1 MKKIFLLA
9 TIATCFT
16 GCKKEISQSKPVSGQ
31 DVQQSVYS
39 TQITAVKATY
49 YDSLFTRYKAGEWT
63 GGDVASSML
72 LPDGSSFWLFGD
84 SFVDTVYPDRH
95 RPFDAFIHNSIVTT
109 TPAGSFKTFYGGNA
123 RNPKPFF
130 DTASPIILWPSS
142 AFIDSAQTKVYVLMV
157 TVKSTGGGNFG
168 FETVGNTVAILR
180 LSDFKVLD
188 RFTFNDTNT
197 IDWSSATLTDS
208 GYVYIYGAESTDNN
222 KFMHVCR
229 TPASNP
235 FKVVEYYD
243 GTNWF
248 RRSKKSARIAK
259 DLSEQYSVFK
269 YQGKYYLLS
278 QQSKFL
284 SADIYL
290 WDAASPTGPFT
301 NKRKIYTTP
310 ETTGN
315 IITYNATA
323 HPELIQDGKLLVGY
337 CTNSF
342 GSFDIWNNADY
353 YRPYFIWVSN
363 WQ

>member
-1 MKKIFLLA
+1 MVA
-9 TIATCFT
+9 CIASCR
-16 GCKKEISQSKPVSGQ
+16 KDVSQSNSVNGQ
-31 DVQQSVYS
+31 DDQRSVSS

-49 YDSLFTRYKAGEWT
+49 YDSLFTRYNAGEWT
-63 GGDVASSML
+63 GGDVASSLL

-109 TPAGSFKTFYGGNA
+109 TPAGSFKTFYGGTA
-123 RNPKPFF
+123 QSPKPFF
-130 DTASPIILWPSS
+130 DTAAPMILWPNT
-142 AFIDSAQTKVYVLMV
+142 AFTNAAQTKVYVLMV
-157 TVKSTGGGNFG
+157 SVKVTGGGIFG
-168 FETVGNTVAILR
+168 FETTGNTVATLR
-180 LSDFKVLD
+180 LPDFKVQN
-188 RFTFNDTNT
+188 RFTFSDTNT
-197 IDWSSATLTDS
+197 VNWSSAALTDS
-208 GYVYIYGAESTDNN
+208 GYIYIYGVESTDNN

-229 TPASNP
+229 TAASNP
-235 FKVVEYYD
+235 FKLVEYYD
-243 GTNWF
+243 GTNWL
-248 RRSKKSARIAK
+248 RRVNKSARIAK

-290 WDAASPTGPFT
+290 WDAAGPTGPFT

-310 ETTGN
+310 ETGGN

-337 CTNSF
+337 CTNSVS
-342 GSFDIWNNADY
+342 GFDIWNNADY